1 MRSEAPIRP
10 VIAPLYLFHVCG
22 GEALSTGCGAL
33 QHAWVEVGSSR
44 IQGGVE
50 ARRAR
55 TEDNH

>member
-1 MRSEAPIRP
+1 MRSEAPIRL
-10 VIAPLYLFHVCG
+10 VIAPSQISHVCG

-33 QHAWVEVGSSR
+33 QHAWVEGGPSR